1 MKFMS
6 SVTRALGFIQK
17 RQGSF
22 HSVAATTGTDLMTV
36 LLSF

>member
-22 HSVAATTGTDLMTV
+22 AATTATGLMTA